1 MYIGHVGAALAAKGG
16 RPSIGIFALLLATY
30 TPDWIDTVLCLAGTY
45 DPDSAISH
53 TAPAMLLFAAVGLVL
68 YGLKTRDWTSGL
80 VVAGVI
86 LSHMVLDWVTGYKPI
101 WPGGPVIGL
110 GLYSRPVADFIVEG
124 VVIVIGVVLYARTLP
139 ARQRPWIEASVML
152 GALLALQVAI
162 DIAHAMMKS
171 LPKC

>member
-1 MYIGHVGAALAAKGG
+1 MYIGHVGVALAAKRA
-16 RPSIGIFALLLATY
+16 RPGIGLLALLVATY
-30 TPDWIDTVLCLAGTY
+30 TPDWVDSALCLAGTY

-53 TAPAMLLFAAVGLVL
+53 TLPAMVLFAAVGLVL
-68 YGLKTRDWTSGL
+68 YGLKTRDWKSAL
-80 VVAGVI
+80 IVAGVI

-101 WPGGPVIGL
+101 WPGGPMIGL
-110 GLYSRPVADFIVEG
+110 GLYSRPVADFLVEG

-139 ARQRPWIEASVML
+139 PRRRPWIEASLML
-152 GALLALQVAI
+152 SALLAMQVAI